1 MKDTTTKTQLP
12 SRAFVLILKLICF
25 AAVSDIAE
33 GADFYISPEGSDL
46 WSGTLPNRNDQNDDG
61 PFATL
66 QRARG
71 AVRELKGKSP
81 GKAITVQIREG
92 IYKLNQ
98 TVVFSIEDSGTKGA
112 DITYE
117 AYPSET
123 PVISSAISIE
133 GWELAPDSLP
143 HLPAAARGK
152 VWQASLPDGDGAF
165 KKFRTL
171 YDSDGLLPR
180 ARSKGFIPQERA
192 VNRRKMGKNTVFCPD
207 GFVRDWEN
215 FDDVEIA
222 IRPHHAWI
230 LNLLPVESVTV
241 KDQSITTSIPATYA
255 MDELHFLKGTPS
267 CWVENV
273 IEAIDEPGEWVI
285 NSREGKIY
293 LWPRDGKQPRG
304 ISAPLLQE
312 LIRVEG
318 EIDFDGPTD
327 RPVTHLSFKGL
338 TFMHGERYEI
348 IETDKGLQHDWEMHD
363 KNSALL
369 RFRGSE
375 FCVVED
381 CHFTHSGG
389 GAIRF
394 DLHAQK
400 NLVTGNHIEDI
411 GGTGIL
417 FSGYGPGT
425 KDVNCQNTIVNNHI
439 HQVGKVYSHSPG
451 IFLWQSGQNRVAHN
465 LVHHTPYS
473 GIIVSGVMDDF
484 FRKGNLRELIN
495 TVRWHE
501 IDSPPGQLSRD
512 EIKPLLHSHD
522 NLVECN
528 EIHHAMEEL
537 ADGNGIY
544 IRGAGPGN
552 VIRRNYIH
560 HLVAPTLMQSAIRTD
575 GGQRGTLISENIIYK
590 CVSHGI
596 HLKLNNRAENNIIA
610 YILQPTRE
618 GKKKPSVYFKLRE
631 GPLTGGAV
639 KRNIMYHTRGKATF
653 LDQGNNPRLPAA
665 WAKEADTDYNLYFSK
680 VGPAQAEN
688 ALQKSREMGS
698 DEHSLAT
705 DPLFIDPAA
714 GDFNFHP
721 DSPALR
727 LGFKPID
734 MTKIGLIE
742 SP

>member
-1 MKDTTTKTQLP
+1 MI
-12 SRAFVLILKLICF
+12 SNNGLIGAVGLFLVVYWG
-25 AAVSDIAE
+25 AAASAQSDA
-33 GADFYISPEGSDL
+33 ADFYVSTDGSDL
-46 WSGTLPNRNDQNDDG
+46 WSGTLPNPDEQNGNG

-66 QRARG
+66 QRARD
-71 AVRELKGKSP
+71 AVREQKNKSR

-92 IYKLNQ
+92 LYKLQ
-98 TVVFSIEDSGTKGA
+98 ETVVFSLEDSGAEEGQ
-112 DITYE
+112 ITYE

-123 PVISSAISIE
+123 PVFSSAITLD
-133 GWELAPDSLP
+133 GWEKAPDSLT
-143 HLPAAARGK
+143 HLPAVARGK
-152 VWQASLPDGDGAF
+152 VWQASLPSGEEGF
-165 KKFRTL
+165 KNFRTL

-180 ARSKGFIPQERA
+180 ARSTGFIPRERPA
-192 VNRRKMGKNTVFCPD
+192 NRRKTGKNMVYCPD
-207 GFVRDWEN
+207 GTVRNWEN

-230 LNLLPVESVTV
+230 LNLLPVRSVSV
-241 KDQSITTSIPATYA
+241 EDRSITTSIPATYA
-255 MDELHFLKGTPS
+255 MDALHFLKGTSS

-273 IEAIDEPGEWVI
+273 IDAIDEPGEWVI
-285 NSREGKIY
+285 NSREGKVY
-293 LWPRDGKQPRG
+293 LWPRNGEQPRG
-304 ISAPLLQE
+304 VIAPLLQE

-318 EIDFDGPTD
+318 EIDFDSPTD
-327 RPVTHLSFKGL
+327 RPVAHLAFKGL
-338 TFMHGERYEI
+338 TFMHGDRYEI
-348 IETDKGLQHDWEMHD
+348 TETDKGLQHDWEMHD
-363 KNSALL
+363 KDSALL

-375 FCVVED
+375 FCSVEN

-400 NLVTGNHIEDI
+400 NRVTGNHIEGI

-425 KDVNCQNTIVNNHI
+425 KDVNRENIIINNHI
-439 HQVGKVYSHSPG
+439 HHVGKVYSHSPG
-451 IFLWQSGQNRVAHN
+451 IFLWQSGQNRVANN

-484 FRKGNLRELIN
+484 FRKGNLRELVN

-522 NLVECN
+522 NLVEYN

-575 GGQRGTLISENIIYK
+575 GGQRDTLISENIIYK

-680 VGPAQAEN
+680 VGPAQAED